1 MKKVIWKLKIW
12 TGKAGRM
19 PLYWVFRFDKWHLFT
34 LTERNYARD
43 IIAYCNKRNIRNSFA
58 EIGCGLGDILRNV
71 KFTSCLGLDNDKK
84 VLAAAAFLN
93 KLYFKKNIRLDV
105 FHFPQS
111 VFEGSYDVIVM
122 VNWIHHIDP
131 LTLKNK
137 IEEYFD
143 LFLQDE
149 GAIIIDT
156 VQDPEYE
163 FNHNISFLTG
173 DVNCEV
179 VKIGDYERHRE
190 VWGITKTKSK

>member
-12 TGKAGRM
+12 TGKACRM

-122 VNWIHHIDP
+122 VNWIHHIEP

-143 LFLQDE
+143 LFLQDK

-190 VWGITKTKSK
+190 VWGITKTKK